1 MIGVSDPEYG
11 ADSSAY
17 TLTLS
22 KQTDSSSE
30 RYGAYIQDQWNIT
43 DRWNVLSGVRVD
55 GFKDK
60 VNDLVKNTI
69 SEYQGSG
76 LSYRLGSTY
85 PLIKLSQMAVR
96 SILKRA

>member
-1 MIGVSDPEYG
+1 
-11 ADSSAY
+11 
-17 TLTLS
+17 
-22 KQTDSSSE
+22 SSE

-85 PLIKLSQMAVR
+85 QINSNLHPYAVVATGFVPQDA
-96 SILKRA
+96 SDQAESNGGPFDPEESL